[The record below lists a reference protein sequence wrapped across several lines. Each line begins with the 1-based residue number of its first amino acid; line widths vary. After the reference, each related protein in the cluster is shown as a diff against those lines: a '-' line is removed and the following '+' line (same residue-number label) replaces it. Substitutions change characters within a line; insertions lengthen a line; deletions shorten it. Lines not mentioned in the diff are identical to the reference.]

1 MRPDGNQPEIKTM
14 NAKQLKTAKI
24 DLVTSLQAKLKR
36 FAAGLA
42 TPGVDKVAIQQ
53 IIDRISGQIADLERE
68 IATLG

>member
-1 MRPDGNQPEIKTM
+1 M

-36 FAAGLA
+36 FAAGLV

>member
-1 MRPDGNQPEIKTM
+1 M
-14 NAKQLKTAKI
+14 NAKQLKNAKI
-24 DLVTSLQAKLKR
+24 DLITTLQIKLKR
-36 FAAGLA
+36 FSTGLA